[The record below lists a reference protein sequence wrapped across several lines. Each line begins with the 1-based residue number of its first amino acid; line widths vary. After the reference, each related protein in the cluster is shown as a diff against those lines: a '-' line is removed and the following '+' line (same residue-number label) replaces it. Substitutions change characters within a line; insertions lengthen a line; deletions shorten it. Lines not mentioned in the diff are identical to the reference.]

1 MTDSQRKVFFFSPK
15 CCAFVCICRL
25 FFYFFLHTEDTKFPN
40 LHLDSNITGAL
51 IRVASV
57 WAACFWTE
65 NNPITAGKPHG
76 VCSPLCCRLLSRRD
90 FNLSTVPSFFYL
102 YFSNPQLSSSPKKKK
117 VPPSFSTAFISIPSS
132 TFHNYM
138 SPFLHDSLC
147 SAAAFYPLTQ
157 FFQHFQ
163 RTIMEFYSTLAPPR
177 LLFITSIKNDSV
189 SLITFSPSLHSPWSK
204 TRHRILSSASCD
216 FFSTFYEKN
225 PRTSKGGHLSLQ
237 PRGLKVL
244 MQP

>member
-1 MTDSQRKVFFFSPK
+1 M
-15 CCAFVCICRL
+15 
-25 FFYFFLHTEDTKFPN
+25 
-40 LHLDSNITGAL
+40 
-51 IRVASV
+51 

-90 FNLSTVPSFFYL
+90 FNLSTVPPFFYL

-157 FFQHFQ
+157 FLQRFQ
-163 RTIMEFYSTLAPPR
+163 RTIMEFYSTLAPPAFSSSPPLR
-177 LLFITSIKNDSV
+177 TIL
-189 SLITFSPSLHSPWSK
+189 SPSSLSPHLCIHLGPKLATGYCPLPPAISSPLFMKK
-204 TRHRILSSASCD
+204 TPGHRKAAIYHYNHVA
-216 FFSTFYEKN
+216 
-225 PRTSKGGHLSLQ
+225 
-237 PRGLKVL
+237 
-244 MQP
+244 